1 VGTLSS
7 EIRSLKDAISAAGRT
22 QTSVAVERLRAD
34 IVAGRLRPREKLRVQ
49 LLATRYGLAASA
61 LREALSRLVTDG
73 LVDVE
78 DQKGFRVARVSRDG
92 LLDLTDTRV
101 EIESLALR
109 RAIKNG
115 DVAWESGI
123 VAAFHRLSRAPEQEA
138 QAHPDDPALVD
149 GISDLHR
156 DFHASLISACRS
168 EWLLYFSGLL
178 YELSERYRR
187 LALYV
192 TPSSRNTLMEH
203 KHLMETVI
211 QRDATK
217 ACTLLDEH
225 LRETTRIILATE
237 GAFDG

>member
-1 VGTLSS
+1 VSND
-7 EIRSLKDAISAAGRT
+7 IRNIKSAISAAGRT

-34 IVAGRLRPREKLRVQ
+34 IVAGRLRPQEKLRVQ
-49 LLATRYGLAASA
+49 LLASRYGLAASA

-78 DQKGFRVARVSRDG
+78 DQKGFRVAQVSRDD

-101 EIESLALR
+101 EIECLALR
-109 RAIKNG
+109 RAIRNG

-123 VAAFHRLSRAPEQEA
+123 VAAFHRLSRSPEQEA
-138 QAHPDDPALVD
+138 QAHPEDSTLLD
-149 GISDLHR
+149 GMSDLHR
-156 DFHASLISACRS
+156 DFHNSLIAACRS

-187 LALYV
+187 LAVYV
-192 TPSSRNTLMEH
+192 TPGSRNSLSEH
-203 KHLMETVI
+203 EQLMETVI
-211 QRDATK
+211 RRDSSK
-217 ACTLLDEH
+217 ACKLLDEH

>member
-1 VGTLSS
+1 M
-7 EIRSLKDAISAAGRT
+7 
-22 QTSVAVERLRAD
+22 AVDRLRAD
-34 IVAGRLRPREKLRVQ
+34 IVAGRLRPQEKLRVQ

-73 LVDVE
+73 LVNVE
-78 DQKGFRVARVSRDG
+78 DQRGFRVAKVSRDG

-101 EIESLALR
+101 EIECLALR

-115 DVAWESGI
+115 DVVWESGI

-138 QAHPDDPALVD
+138 RAHPDDQTLVD
-149 GISDLHR
+149 GMSDLHR
-156 DFHASLISACRS
+156 EFHYSLIVACRS

-192 TPSSRNTLMEH
+192 TPDARNSLQEH
-203 KHLMETVI
+203 EQLMETVI
-211 QRDATK
+211 RRDASK
-217 ACTLLDEH
+217 ACSLLDEH
-225 LRETTRIILATE
+225 LRETTRIILATA
-237 GAFDG
+237 GALDG